1 MIWEIVILSEVASL
15 SSWNVMNHRFAFL
28 KSTTLH
34 LVLNQRRIHLCTVPT
49 GGRRERHSVLKRVWQ
64 NSDTWVHTRYET
76 IAYCNSWDTHILLV
90 VLLLTCE
97 GSMLRITGRIYIYNK
112 HKQCINKKKRS
123 NWCVMNNAS
132 CCIYRTYSWKEH
144 VSFTVDIWPS
154 LFRCWGA
161 GMAIVPWLEIL
172 DFPFRQPPVIQHSYG
187 KWPMDDLP
195 IKRWSSIAM

>member
-97 GSMLRITGRIYIYNK
+97 GSMLRITDRIYIYNK
-112 HKQCINKKKRS
+112 HKQCINKKTKGRTDAWWTMHLVAFIELTAEKNMSLSQLTFGHHYSVAEVLVWQLSLGWRS
-123 NWCVMNNAS
+123 W
-132 CCIYRTYSWKEH
+132 
-144 VSFTVDIWPS
+144 
-154 LFRCWGA
+154 
-161 GMAIVPWLEIL
+161 IVHFGNL
-172 DFPFRQPPVIQHSYG
+172 Q
-187 KWPMDDLP
+187 
-195 IKRWSSIAM
+195 